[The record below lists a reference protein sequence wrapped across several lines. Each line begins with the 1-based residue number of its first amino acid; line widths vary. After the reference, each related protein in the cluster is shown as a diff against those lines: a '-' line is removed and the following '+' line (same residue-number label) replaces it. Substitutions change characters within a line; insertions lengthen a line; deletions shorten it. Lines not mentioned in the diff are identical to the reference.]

1 MTENV
6 SVMIFTLN
14 EEIHIEA
21 CMDSLAWCDD
31 VIIIDSFSSD
41 KTEVLAKARGARV
54 FKRKFDGFGTQR
66 NWALE
71 QVEIKNDWVLI
82 LDADERV
89 TDELQNEIKLVAAME
104 NNTVGGY
111 RVKRRFHM
119 WGKWLKYSSLYPT
132 WVLRLIH
139 KDKVRYIN
147 RGHAET
153 QTVAG
158 AIGELRF
165 DLIDENKKGIDEWFE
180 RQNRYSRKEAD
191 FEIHEGEKI
200 HSLLGIFSRDP
211 LKRRQ
216 VLKSVSWRLPGR
228 PIIYFLYSYIFRLGF
243 MDGKAGF
250 MFCLMKAI
258 YQYMIVIKKYDQ
270 KQQSSSLKAIPYESL
285 K

>member
-1 MTENV
+1 VTGNV

-31 VIIIDSFSSD
+31 VIVIDSFSSD
-41 KTEVLAKARGARV
+41 KTEALAIARGARV

-71 QVEIKNDWVLI
+71 QIDIENDWVLI

-89 TDELQNEIKLVAAME
+89 TDELQNEIKSVAAME
-104 NNTVGGY
+104 NNPVGGY

-119 WGKWLKYSSLYPT
+119 WGQWLKYSSLYPT

>member
-1 MTENV
+1 MTGNV

-31 VIIIDSFSSD
+31 VIVIDSFSSD
-41 KTEVLAKARGARV
+41 KTEALAIARGARV

-71 QVEIKNDWVLI
+71 QIDIENDWVLI

-89 TDELQNEIKLVAAME
+89 TDELQNEIKSVAAME
-104 NNTVGGY
+104 NNPVGGY

-119 WGKWLKYSSLYPT
+119 WGQWLKYSSLYPT